1 MAGLINNNMFT
12 IKKCQKLIW
21 SLLALMIVYGPFAMD
36 AMEQSRGSWEGDLI
50 LKTDDPAILDAPI
63 TVTAILDNA
72 KDYSPPF
79 YFSFSKC

>member
-1 MAGLINNNMFT
+1 
-12 IKKCQKLIW
+12 
-21 SLLALMIVYGPFAMD
+21 MD

-79 YFSFSKC
+79 YFSFSKF